1 MKLSEL
7 KNALSVTSKLN
18 FRLPNGKTIPTHFHI
33 TEVGLS
39 SKHFVDCGNTIR
51 MEKWANLQLWV
62 ASDIYHR
69 LKPSALLKI
78 IESSKMILGD
88 EDLEVEVEYQTDT
101 IGKYGLDLD
110 GENFVLVSKNT
121 DCLAQA
127 VCGTPKIKQKMVELT
142 TMAASCCTPESGC
155 C

>member
-7 KNALSVTSKLN
+7 KDALSVANKLN
-18 FRLPNGKTIPTHFHI
+18 FMLPNGKTIPAHFHI

-39 SKHFVDCGNTIR
+39 SKHFIDCGNQIHVD
-51 MEKWANLQLWV
+51 KWANLQIWV
-62 ASDIYHR
+62 AADLYHR

-78 IESSKMILGD
+78 IESSQRILGD

-101 IGKYGLDLD
+101 IGKYSLERE
-110 GENFVLVSKNT
+110 GENFVLVAKNT
-121 DCLAQA
+121 DCLAKTIC
-127 VCGTPKIKQKMVELT
+127 VPTKIKQKMVELT
-142 TMAASCCTPESGC
+142 TMSSNCCTPGGGC

>member
-7 KNALSVTSKLN
+7 KNALSVVSKLN
-18 FRLPNGKTIPTHFHI
+18 FVQLNGKPIPAHFHI

-39 SKHFVDCGNTIR
+39 SKHFMDCGNKIHV
-51 MEKWANLQLWV
+51 EKWANLQIWV
-62 ASDIYHR
+62 SMDLYHR

-78 IESSKMILGD
+78 IESSQPILGD
-88 EDLEVEVEYQTDT
+88 EDLEIEVEYQTDT
-101 IGKYGLDLD
+101 IGKYGLTLD
-110 GENFVLVSKNT
+110 GENFVLVAKNT

-127 VCGTPKIKQKMVELT
+127 VCGVPKIKQKMVELV
-142 TMAASCCTPESGC
+142 TMNSACCTPGGGC

>member
-7 KNALSVTSKLN
+7 KNALSVVNKLN
-18 FRLPNGKTIPTHFHI
+18 FIQSNGKAVPAHFHI

-39 SKHFVDCGNTIR
+39 SKHFIDCGNTIR
-51 MEKWANLQLWV
+51 VEKWANLQIWV
-62 ASDIYHR
+62 ASDTEHR

-78 IESSKMILGD
+78 IESSKMILGE
-88 EDLEVEVEYQTDT
+88 EDLDVEIEYQTDT
-101 IGKYGLDLD
+101 IGKYGLDWD

-121 DCLAQA
+121 DCLAKT
-127 VCGTPKIKQKMVELT
+127 VCAPPKIKQKMFELVT
-142 TMAASCCTPESGC
+142 TSSGCCTPGGGC

>member
-7 KNALSVTSKLN
+7 KNALSVVNKLN
-18 FRLPNGKTIPTHFHI
+18 FKLPNGKTIPAHFHI

-39 SKHFVDCGNTIR
+39 SKHFMDCGNQIHVD
-51 MEKWANLQLWV
+51 KWANLQIWV
-62 ASDIYHR
+62 ATDLEHR

-78 IESSKMILGD
+78 IESSKRILGED
-88 EDLEVEVEYQTDT
+88 DLEVEVEYQTDT

-110 GENFVLVSKNT
+110 EENFVLVAKST

-127 VCGTPKIKQKMVELT
+127 VCGTPKIKQKMVELV
-142 TMAASCCTPESGC
+142 TMSSGCCTPGGGC

>member
-18 FRLPNGKTIPTHFHI
+18 FTLPNGKTIPAHFHI

-39 SKHFVDCGNTIR
+39 SKHFIDCGNKIHVD
-51 MEKWANLQLWV
+51 KWANLQIWV
-62 ASDIYHR
+62 ASDLDHR

-78 IESSKMILGD
+78 IEGSKRILGD
-88 EDLEVEVEYQTDT
+88 EDLDVEVEYQTDT

-127 VCGTPKIKQKMVELT
+127 VCGTPKVKQKMVELA
-142 TMAASCCTPESGC
+142 TMSSNCCTPGGGC

>member
-1 MKLSEL
+1 MKLSEF
-7 KNALSVTSKLN
+7 KNALSVVSKLN
-18 FRLPNGKTIPTHFHI
+18 FTLPNGKKIPTHFHI
-33 TEVGLS
+33 TEIGLS
-39 SKHFVDCGNTIR
+39 SKHFIDCGNEIHVN
-51 MEKWANLQLWV
+51 KWANLQIWV
-62 ASDIYHR
+62 AADIYHR

-88 EDLEVEVEYQTDT
+88 EDLEIEVEYQTDT
-101 IGKYGLDLD
+101 IGKYGLELN

-127 VCGTPKIKQKMVELT
+127 VCGTPKIKQKMVELV
-142 TMAASCCTPESGC
+142 TMSTSCCTPGGGC

>member
-1 MKLSEL
+1 MGVTKTENFTDSQNEL
-7 KNALSVTSKLN
+7 AIFAKALGHPARVAIIEFLLKTDQCICGDIVN
-18 FRLPNGKTIPTHFHI
+18 ELP
-33 TEVGLS
+33 
-39 SKHFVDCGNTIR
+39 
-51 MEKWANLQLWV
+51 
-62 ASDIYHR
+62 

-88 EDLEVEVEYQTDT
+88 EDLEIEVEYQTDT
-101 IGKYGLDLD
+101 IGKYGLELN

-127 VCGTPKIKQKMVELT
+127 VCGTPKIKQKMVELV
-142 TMAASCCTPESGC
+142 TMSTSCCTPGGGC